1 MSKSISKYSLI
12 SILLL
17 STATAADAQKTP
29 PKEGDDWWSTHVGSG
44 TASKP
49 KPQSPQARC
58 ESEAKGKQGKAR
70 QQFIDRCIAQANKKG
85 K

>member
-1 MSKSISKYSLI
+1 MSKYGLI

-17 STATAADAQKTP
+17 SATMAVQAQRKP
-29 PKEGDDWWSTHVGSG
+29 PKEGDDWWSTHMGGSA
-44 TASKP
+44 TKKP

-58 ESEAKGKQGKAR
+58 EAQVKDKQGKAR
-70 QQFIDRCIAQANKKG
+70 QQFIDRCVTQASKKG